1 VRVFACDAVGR
12 FLKRVANPSGK
23 GMKCSFCGRSQDE
36 VGKLIVGPPGIY
48 ICGDCVKVCNGI
60 LEETA
65 EGADSAESS
74 EV

>member
-1 VRVFACDAVGR
+1 MFARDSIGR
-12 FLKRVANPSGK
+12 FLKRVAKPSGK

-36 VGKLIVGPPGIY
+36 VEKLIAGPPGIF
-48 ICGDCVKVCNGI
+48 ICGECVKMCSGI

-65 EGADSAESS
+65 EEADSAESD